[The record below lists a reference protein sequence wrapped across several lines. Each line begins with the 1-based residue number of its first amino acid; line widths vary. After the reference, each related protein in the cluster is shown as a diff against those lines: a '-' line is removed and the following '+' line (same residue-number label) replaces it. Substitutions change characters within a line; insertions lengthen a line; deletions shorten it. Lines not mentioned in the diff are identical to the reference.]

1 MAEDAAFTPEEVGLK
16 ATIDPGP
23 NVFVYQQEW
32 KGAGSVA
39 VYGKDDLAFKGLMTT
54 GSMGM
59 MLVSPD
65 GKTAYTQ
72 STYMKRITW
81 GDIEQVLQVFDVA
94 TLSPVKRSR
103 CRRRRR

>member
-1 MAEDAAFTPEEVGLK
+1 MATIRSAILLAALAAALPASAEDTAFTPEEVGLK
-16 ATIDPGP
+16 ASIDPGP

-39 VYGKDDLAFKGLMTT
+39 VYGKDDLTFKGLMTT

-72 STYMKRITW
+72 STT
-81 GDIEQVLQVFDVA
+81 
-94 TLSPVKRSR
+94 
-103 CRRRRR
+103 